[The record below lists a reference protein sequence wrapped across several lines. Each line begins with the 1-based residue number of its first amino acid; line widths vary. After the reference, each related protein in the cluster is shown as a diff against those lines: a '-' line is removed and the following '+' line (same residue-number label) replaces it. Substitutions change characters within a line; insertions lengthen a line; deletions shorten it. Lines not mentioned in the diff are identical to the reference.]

1 MKIRFV
7 RKLQVNDVVAKDI
20 LNGEGKTLI
29 KQGIKITRQSIN
41 FLRENLILYI
51 YIEDEALNDIQT
63 DPILDNLKQK
73 TLAKLPR
80 IFGSIYTGN
89 YTDARQNLE
98 SVDELINHIFEKK
111 WVNTN
116 MYEIKTYDNYT
127 YIHCLDTAIM
137 VAFIGLEMKYE
148 KSKLRDLCIAA
159 ILHDIGKIKIPNNIL
174 NKKSK
179 LTDEEFALIKMH
191 SVYGKEILEEVP
203 FCTEAIIQ
211 GVYQHHERIDGKGY
225 PTGTYDDEIG
235 EFAKIISICDVFTAV
250 SANRSYRQRFS
261 PNDAYELILAGSGT
275 KFDEGMVQKF
285 RDVFFIYPLGACVK
299 LTNGVEGYVV
309 RQNKFFADRPVVRII
324 YDVKT
329 QQKVDIYEINLLE
342 HPNIAVESII

>member
-20 LNGEGKTLI
+20 LSGEGKTLI
-29 KQGIKITRQSIN
+29 KQGIKITRQSIK

-63 DPILDNLKQK
+63 DPVLDNLKQK

-89 YTDARQNLE
+89 YTDARQDLE

-127 YIHCLDTAIM
+127 YIHCLDTSIM

-179 LTDEEFALIKMH
+179 LTDEEFELIKMH
-191 SVYGKEILEEVP
+191 SVYGKEILEKVP
-203 FCTEAIIQ
+203 FCTESIIQ

-225 PTGTYDDEIG
+225 PTRTYDDEIG

-285 RDVFFIYPLGACVK
+285 RNVFFIYPLGACVK

-324 YDVKT
+324 YDVNT